1 MQPDKRLQQAIDA
14 AYRAFAPYPRP
25 TSLDASP
32 LRDAD
37 EILRTLTSA
46 PLRDLTDEQI
56 SPYAGWALTTVGSVW
71 DYKHFLP
78 RILEQAVL
86 ERAWVGVEP
95 AVIASK
101 LDMASWRTWPAAEQA
116 AVSDV
121 FSAAWAQTREMHPD
135 EADADAEDWLC
146 GMAALGLD
154 MAQPL
159 AEWLSLPST
168 NALLQLASCLCRGR
182 VFQEDDDKSI
192 WWSHVDKETRRTIV
206 AWLRSDAVIHALA
219 DGAGSMPDN
228 DRRHLDQALS
238 VVAPARSKRLQ

>member
-1 MQPDKRLQQAIDA
+1 MQPDKRLRQAIDA
-14 AYRAFAPYPRP
+14 AYRVFAPYPRP
-25 TSLDASP
+25 TALDASP

-46 PLRDLTDEQI
+46 PLRELTDEQI
-56 SPYAGWALTTVGSVW
+56 SPYAGWALTTVGSAW

-78 RILEQAVL
+78 RVLEQAVH

-95 AVIASK
+95 AVIATK
-101 LDMASWRTWPAAEQA
+101 LEMADWRTWPTAEQA

-121 FSAAWAQTREMHPD
+121 FSAAWAQTRETHPD
-135 EADADAEDWLC
+135 EERAEDWLC

-168 NALLQLASCLCRGR
+168 NALLQLSSCVRRGR

-206 AWLRSDAVIHALA
+206 AWLRSDTAIDVLV
-219 DGAGSMPDN
+219 DGAGNVSTA
-228 DRRHLDQALS
+228 DRRHLDEALA
-238 VVAPARSKRLQ
+238 VIAPACSN